1 MIRPTTYTVF
11 LSRPSDIESD
21 IEVVKEA
28 ISDANFLAEPLGVRF
43 ATFDWRENATPG
55 LAIEPQARIN
65 AQADGYDVI
74 IALLGA
80 TLGTPTLHRASGS
93 VEEIEDAIA
102 RSASSIFGNDSVMI
116 FFKDVKLNLSS
127 DLDEAKKV
135 QELKHG
141 LGPRGILY
149 RSYGADE
156 DLRQGILRSLGV
168 LMAAHVGL
176 SSSSRLSPVLP
187 TDINDGQSHEE
198 VESLELG
205 LMDYGQMA
213 AEDIEIATKAASEL
227 GSAMRKLGEI
237 VTEKTPEFV
246 DANASDNK
254 TKVRNVIAEIADAM
268 EDCAKE
274 IQSEGDIMADKF
286 KSCLSSLRNIIDIQ
300 STDLSKTESAA
311 ELMVA
316 EKITSE
322 LSETLTSVID
332 QIKSFKSGIVT
343 LPRLT
348 KELNIAKR
356 KLLISTE
363 NLIVSMVEIADEV
376 SAINSFARS
385 NLS

>member
-21 IEVVKEA
+21 VEVVKEA

-65 AQADGYDVI
+65 AQADGCDVI

-80 TLGTPTLHRASGS
+80 TLGTPTLHQVSGS
-93 VEEIEDAIA
+93 VEEIEGAIA
-102 RSASSIFGNDSVMI
+102 RSANSIFGNDSVMI

-135 QELKHG
+135 QDLKHG

-156 DLRQGILRSLGV
+156 ELRQGILRSLGV
-168 LMAAHVGL
+168 LMASHVGV
-176 SSSSRLSPVLP
+176 SASSRSSLVLP
-187 TDINDGQSHEE
+187 SDINDGQSHEE
-198 VESLELG
+198 VENLELG

-213 AEDIEIATKAASEL
+213 AEDIEVATKAASEL
-227 GSAMRKLGEI
+227 GDAMRRLGEI

-254 TKVRNVIAEIADAM
+254 AKVRDVIAEIAGAM
-268 EDCAKE
+268 DDCAKE
-274 IQSEGDIMADKF
+274 IQSEGDVMADKF

-300 STDLSKTESAA
+300 STDLSKADSDA
-311 ELMVA
+311 ELVVA
-316 EKITSE
+316 EEITSE
-322 LSETLTSVID
+322 LSETLISVIE
-332 QIKSFKSGIVT
+332 QIQSFKSGIVT

-348 KELNIAKR
+348 KELNAAKR

-363 NLIVSMVEIADEV
+363 NLIVSMGEIADEV
-376 SAINSFARS
+376 GAINSFARS